1 MSKNAQRNLNILL
14 IIIGLLII
22 VSIAFFVRKISLT
35 EHRIFSIS
43 FIALLAGVLFE
54 SFRITDNWKTVI
66 YIFIGASIFS
76 LFNFLPGKHESN
88 YVFEN
93 HLETWPYF
101 FLFFFA
107 FGSAIWHSEKTTAKL
122 TEGVTLIQSIS
133 IIYWLFDYGITNID
147 NWFTKFLLAIALLFS
162 AFSIFN
168 ALTFFVLSRTTRL
181 ALSIWSSIIMLL
193 FAIDNIYRVYQNED
207 IETSKYFSQGL
218 YIGIQFFLLGVSSI
232 YIIQN
237 FIMLMGFLPGKG
249 SFFNS
254 KYFNEIRELKNDHIE
269 RYSDQ
274 QVYILHS
281 IICIL
286 ITGTIYWLNYNYHYL
301 PRHTTIW
308 IGFIL
313 FPILLRLTSIKRRKN
328 YR

>member
-22 VSIAFFVRKISLT
+22 VLIAFLVRRISLA

-43 FIALLAGVLFE
+43 FLAILAGVLFE

-66 YIFIGASIFS
+66 YIFIGASFLS
-76 LFNFLPGKHESN
+76 LVSFLPGKHESN

-93 HLETWPYF
+93 HLEAWPYF

-107 FGSAIWHSEKTTAKL
+107 FGSTIWHSDKTTVKL
-122 TEGVTLIQSIS
+122 TEGITLIQSMA
-133 IIYWLFDYGITNID
+133 IIYWIFDYGIDNID
-147 NWFTKFLLAIALLFS
+147 TLFTKVILAVALIFS
-162 AFSIFN
+162 IFSIFN
-168 ALTFFVLSRTTRL
+168 ALTFFVLSRSTRL
-181 ALSIWSSIIMLL
+181 TLSIWSSIVMLF
-193 FAIDNIYRVYQNED
+193 FAVDNIYRVYQNED
-207 IETSKYFSQGL
+207 IETSQYFSLGL

-237 FIMLMGFLPGKG
+237 LIMLFGFLPGKNFV
-249 SFFNS
+249 SR
-254 KYFNEIRELKNDHIE
+254 IRELQNDHIE
-269 RYSDQ
+269 RYSDE

-286 ITGTIYWLNYNYHYL
+286 VTGTLYCLNYHYHYL

-308 IGFIL
+308 LGFIL
-313 FPILLRLTSIKRRKN
+313 FPILQRLTSLKRRKN